1 MTLAAD
7 VAEPARPRPATAAPR
22 RRAPATTPLAPAA
35 ATARLPAFVARVALG
50 VFVATLAAGP
60 FLLVL
65 VISFGEKIE
74 GADWRWALSL
84 SSYRRFFLGHEWPD
98 AASFV
103 YPQRLWFSV
112 YYAAIA
118 SVLALVFA
126 FPFAYAL
133 TRLSRRAQ
141 AAWLAFVLATLSLSE
156 VFVVMG
162 WDVLLSRNSG
172 APAWLGALGVT
183 ERLKAAGWFPTLMA
197 WDLANPRDL
206 KFKPSGFATI
216 LTFTYT
222 VFPYAV
228 ILLYPPLS
236 RLDPSL
242 AEAAR
247 TMGAR
252 PLAVFRTVILPA
264 MRLPMLG
271 AGLLLFVYL
280 LGAYVAVTVF
290 TPPEK
295 QTLTVTI
302 YDAVR
307 GQTLDAPFGAAQ
319 SVVLL
324 ATAGLCLWASVRLG
338 ARRA

>member
-1 MTLAAD
+1 MSVAAD
-7 VAEPARPRPATAAPR
+7 AGAASAAAP
-22 RRAPATTPLAPAA
+22 APPAA
-35 ATARLPAFVARVALG
+35 APWGRLALTAV
-50 VFVATLAAGP
+50 VATLCAAP

-65 VISFGEKIE
+65 VISFGEKID
-74 GADWRWALSL
+74 GGSWAWGLTL
-84 SSYRRFFLGHEWPD
+84 ANYQRFFLGFDWP
-98 AASFV
+98 ASLSLV
-103 YPQRLWFSV
+103 YPQRLWYSIW
-112 YYAAIA
+112 YAALGA
-118 SVLALVFA
+118 LVALALA
-126 FPFAYAL
+126 FPCAWAI
-133 TRLSRRAQ
+133 TRRSRRTQ
-141 AAWLAFVLATLSLSE
+141 AAWLAFILASLSLSE

-172 APAWLGALGVT
+172 LPAWLKALGVT
-183 ERLKAAGWFPTLMA
+183 QALKDGGWFPLLME

-206 KFKPSGFATI
+206 KFKTSGFAT
-216 LTFTYT
+216 LLAMTYI

-228 ILLYPPLS
+228 ILLYPALS

-252 PLAVFRTVILPA
+252 PWTVMRTVVLPA
-264 MRLPMLG
+264 VRLPLIG
-271 AGLLLFVYL
+271 SALLLFVYL

-290 TPPEK
+290 TPPAK

-324 ATAGLCLWASVRLG
+324 AAAALCLWAA
-338 ARRA
+338 ARVGVKR

>member
-1 MTLAAD
+1 MSVAA
-7 VAEPARPRPATAAPR
+7 AEAP
-22 RRAPATTPLAPAA
+22 PAA
-35 ATARLPAFVARVALG
+35 AALPAPRWGRLALTGLVAL
-50 VFVATLAAGP
+50 LCAAP

-65 VISFGEKIE
+65 VISFGEKVE
-74 GADWRWALSL
+74 GGSWTWGLTLAN
-84 SSYRRFFLGHEWPD
+84 YERFFLGHDWPN
-98 AASFV
+98 ALSLV

-112 YYAAIA
+112 WYAALGA
-118 SVLALVFA
+118 AFALALA
-126 FPFAYAL
+126 FPCAWAI
-133 TRLSRRAQ
+133 TRRSRRTQ
-141 AAWLAFVLATLSLSE
+141 AAWLAFILASLSLSE

-172 APAWLGALGVT
+172 LPAWLKALGVT
-183 ERLKAAGWFPTLMA
+183 DMLKDGGWFPLLIE

-206 KFKPSGFATI
+206 KFKTSGFAT
-216 LTFTYT
+216 LLAMTYI

-252 PLAVFRTVILPA
+252 PWKVMRTVVLPA
-264 MRLPMLG
+264 VRLPLIG
-271 AGLLLFVYL
+271 SALLLFVYL

-324 ATAGLCLWASVRLG
+324 ATAGLCLWAAARAGVR
-338 ARRA
+338 R